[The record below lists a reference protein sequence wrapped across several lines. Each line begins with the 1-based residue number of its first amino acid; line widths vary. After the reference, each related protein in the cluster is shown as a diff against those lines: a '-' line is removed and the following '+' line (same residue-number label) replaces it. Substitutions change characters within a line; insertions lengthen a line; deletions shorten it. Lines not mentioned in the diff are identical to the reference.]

1 MQSTCHRYSTNSN
14 GTNIRTKERPES
26 LTDCF
31 FLHRNHRCKDT
42 WFQGFLKQARDGALE
57 WDMYNFI
64 HGYSTFCPGSWL
76 PPRNASDERRGYLE
90 CQKSKCMQLWETEW
104 PACFARGMS
113 WSDMQ
118 VMECT
123 YCQEERQRRNRL
135 LQPTKTIHLE
145 PPFAMAPY
153 IHPYNAP
160 KCHVGQ
166 LRAILAAQTT
176 QQKLLWCCAV
186 DVPSTRDDETRS
198 AEALRTA
205 RRRW

>member
-1 MQSTCHRYSTNSN
+1 MQPNC
-14 GTNIRTKERPES
+14 
-26 LTDCF
+26 L
-31 FLHRNHRCKDT
+31 
-42 WFQGFLKQARDGALE
+42 
-57 WDMYNFI
+57 NFI
-64 HGYSTFCPGSWL
+64 HGYSTSCPGSWL
-76 PPRNASDERRGYLE
+76 PPRNASDKRRGFLE
-90 CQKSKCMQLWETEW
+90 CGNSKYKHLWETEW

-118 VMECT
+118 VMECDV
-123 YCQEERQRRNRL
+123 CKQERQRRNRL
-135 LQPTKTIHLE
+135 LQPNKTIHLE

-186 DVPSTRDDETRS
+186 DVPCTRDDEMRS
-198 AEALRTA
+198 AP
-205 RRRW
+205 